1 MNHACRMPSRVRAE
15 PQAGFRGFTLI
26 EVLVALVILSVM
38 AATAFKGMD
47 SISRAREVAE
57 GKLKRTLRLQ
67 SVMTQFDADMASVID
82 IPTLNRGAFEFDGAR
97 LRFTRQAPG
106 GVQVV
111 VWNFRNGRWERWAS
125 PATTQVGDLETHWK
139 QSYALQGNEPGTLAA
154 LKGVVQWQVYCWAN
168 VMGQSSGWSNCQ
180 STGTVVQPGSGLPS
194 SGRATP
200 PRGVRSVL
208 TLGPGSGFE
217 GISTRDVILAPH

>member
-1 MNHACRMPSRVRAE
+1 MKRLRIST
-15 PQAGFRGFTLI
+15 GFTLI

-67 SVMTQFDADMASVID
+67 SVMTQWDADMASVID
-82 IPTLNRGAFEFDGAR
+82 IPTLNTGSIQGQRAFLFNGNY
-97 LRFTRQAPG
+97 LRFARQAPG

-111 VWNFRNGRWERWAS
+111 VWSLRDGRWERWAG
-125 PATTQVGDLETHWK
+125 PPVTTVGELDAQWTTAQQLKGT
-139 QSYALQGNEPGTLAA
+139 EPGTLTM
-154 LKGVVQWQVYCWAN
+154 LKGALQWQMYFYIGV
-168 VMGQSSGWSNCQ
+168 SGGSLTPTNPQ
-180 STGTVVQPGSGLPS
+180 STGNNQLPV
-194 SGRATP
+194 A
-200 PRGVRSVL
+200 VRSVL

-217 GISTRDVILAPH
+217 GVAMRDTFLAAH